1 MQKDAKSIEDCE
13 LTDITTLNLDDK
25 VDQDKQSLVQQD
37 TNYDTISRSRKS
49 LANSQ
54 KSRISRIKSG
64 KLGTNILISDEMFD
78 AKSETEKRS
87 K

>member
-1 MQKDAKSIEDCE
+1 MQEDAKSIEDCE
-13 LTDITTLNLDDK
+13 LTDITTLNQDK
-25 VDQDKQSLVQQD
+25 DDQDKQSLVQQD

>member
-1 MQKDAKSIEDCE
+1 MQEDVKSIEDCE
-13 LTDITTLNLDDK
+13 LTDITTLNQDK
-25 VDQDKQSLVQQD
+25 DDQDKQSLVQQD
-37 TNYDTISRSRKS
+37 TSYDTISRSRKS

-64 KLGTNILISDEMFD
+64 KLGKNILISDEMFD